1 MWDVQG
7 NTLAAYTHTAAGN
20 VKTHAPGDGPAG
32 SYTYNAREWVT
43 DLNYAGTFRSTL
55 TYDGVGNVTR
65 QVYRHGNAAAKTADY
80 EYDDLHRITDF
91 DLTGGVSRD
100 YAYDRSGNIT
110 SVAAGSSTLTYN
122 YSAGSTP
129 NRLDSTT
136 GTGGQTYAYNPNG
149 WMTRK
154 GTSALT
160 YDYRGLT
167 TGYGTAVYLM
177 DPDRRRVKKT
187 SGTKTTYYLRG
198 TDGSV
203 LAEYDGKQALTARY
217 VYAGTRRIA
226 RIGASGASYY
236 LADHLG
242 STRAL
247 VDGSGTVT
255 ATYDYR
261 PFGGVLASSGTGATH
276 FRFTGHER
284 DAESG
289 LDYMLERSYA
299 YDTSRFLRPDPM
311 QDEYPGISPY
321 AYAANNPLKYVDPD
335 GRLVYSVNQKTGE
348 ILQIDDRG
356 GSKVD
361 YFAVGTTGSEGNF
374 VTAHSL
380 SVERGGGSIVSF
392 RFGETERG
400 TKSAFIVPESGQKG
414 FFLEPPGPDTTM
426 RDQNRRIP
434 EGAYNLVRH
443 RGGTFKDHF
452 KLQNDKVPADRD
464 IVIHKGNTFRDT
476 KGCLVCGSELD
487 GNAIPGGKSKAAFD
501 ELYSYIRS
509 TGHTKLKFHIY
520 NVFPEEDKE

>member
-299 YDTSRFLRPDPM
+299 YDTGRFLRPDPM
-311 QDEYPGISPY
+311 QDEYPGLSPY

-335 GRLVYSVNQKTGE
+335 GAYVESLWDVVNIGIGLASLAQNVHEGSYGWAALDAVGLAVDVGAAIVPGLPGGAGTLIKTIRGARAANQIDNAGDVVRSATARGRASETRVLNDLELPKNTQKVTTSKGRSIPDALTDTKSIEIKDTKRVSFTNQLEIQAEAAAQSGRESVLITGE
-348 ILQIDDRG
+348 KTHV
-356 GSKVD
+356 SKNTREKFEVIRRKD
-361 YFAVGTTGSEGNF
+361 
-374 VTAHSL
+374 L
-380 SVERGGGSIVSF
+380 
-392 RFGETERG
+392 
-400 TKSAFIVPESGQKG
+400 
-414 FFLEPPGPDTTM
+414 GP
-426 RDQNRRIP
+426 Q
-434 EGAYNLVRH
+434 
-443 RGGTFKDHF
+443 
-452 KLQNDKVPADRD
+452 
-464 IVIHKGNTFRDT
+464 
-476 KGCLVCGSELD
+476 
-487 GNAIPGGKSKAAFD
+487 
-501 ELYSYIRS
+501 
-509 TGHTKLKFHIY
+509 
-520 NVFPEEDKE
+520 